1 MNISIKVTPID
12 GEPYEVQTNLFTIV
26 AFERKF
32 KMKASDLATG
42 VGMEHLAFMAYES
55 CKQQGITV
63 PAVFDD
69 YIKRINAI
77 DVVTGDT
84 ANPTN
89 EAQSSEH

>member
-1 MNISIKVTPID
+1 MNITIKVTPID

-55 CKQQGITV
+55 CKQQGIPV
-63 PAVFDD
+63 KAVFDD
-69 YIKRINAI
+69 YIKSINSI
-77 DVVTGDT
+77 DVVSEDV
-84 ANPTN
+84 ANPT
-89 EAQSSEH
+89 EEVQ